1 MTKTHRLVRF
11 TALGA
16 LAAGLLMAQG
26 PGPARMGMGGHSG
39 KGIEFLATYLGL
51 TEAQKTQVKGILE
64 SAWETARPLL
74 PQLKQGSEALA
85 AAVKS
90 GNASDQQL
98 QQLADSQAKLVA
110 QLIVIRAK
118 ATGKACAL
126 LTAEQRDKAGQLR
139 DLIQSKLRRR
149 FGG

>member
-1 MTKTHRLVRF
+1 MIKTHRLVRF
-11 TALGA
+11 TAMGA

-26 PGPARMGMGGHSG
+26 PGPRRMGMGGHSG
-39 KGIEFLATYLGL
+39 KRIEFLATYLGL
-51 TEAQKTQVKGILE
+51 TEAQKTQVKGIIE

-98 QQLADSQAKLVA
+98 EQLADSQAKLVA

-118 ATGKACAL
+118 ATGEAYAL
-126 LTAEQRDKAGQLR
+126 LTAEQRDKADQLR